1 MRRSS
6 SSPVKRRDGMGKTVP
21 KGYQNQNDSN
31 VSGSFLDSYK
41 QQRLNKENQ
50 NQGGES
56 PKNWLKMR
64 KQMENKRV
72 NGSPQKNNQ

>member
-6 SSPVKRRDGMGKTVP
+6 SSPVKRRDGMGKTTMP
-21 KGYQNQNDSN
+21 KGYQNQNDSSVN
-31 VSGSFLDSYK
+31 GSFLDSYK

-50 NQGGES
+50 NQGVES

-64 KQMENKRV
+64 K
-72 NGSPQKNNQ
+72 